1 MYTSVLPGGDDWTS
15 FALEEGCREEADK
28 GERRQHLGPEAENVI
43 CSEHGGLEWAGGQ
56 EIVDW
61 VLKRLQNIFL
71 TLFPHVSVEICNQI
85 EIKIPFQINI
95 LTSSMTASSFNFT
108 AIWEQNCF

>member
-28 GERRQHLGPEAENVI
+28 GERRQHLGPEAEDVI

-71 TLFPHVSVEICNQI
+71 TLFPHVLLRSA
-85 EIKIPFQINI
+85 IK
-95 LTSSMTASSFNFT
+95 
-108 AIWEQNCF
+108 